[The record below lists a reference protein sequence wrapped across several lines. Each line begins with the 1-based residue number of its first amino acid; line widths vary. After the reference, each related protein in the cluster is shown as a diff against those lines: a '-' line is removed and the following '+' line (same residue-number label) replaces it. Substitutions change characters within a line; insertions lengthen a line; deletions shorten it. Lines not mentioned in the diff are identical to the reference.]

1 MVEEE
6 EDMADGRKWARVLAQ
21 DYADRFQ
28 ALACHA
34 PGVSATQRAELFV
47 GGLPDHIRMDVEL
60 RGPQD
65 LHATWAEHLQHV
77 AIVFNKLRAHH
88 LHLKRSKCSF
98 GTPTVAYLGHVIS
111 ADGVAM
117 DADKVAAV
125 SAWPTPRSPRALR
138 GFLGLAGYYR
148 KFIREFGLIAAP
160 LTRLLRRDA
169 FAWDDEATT
178 AFEALKG
185 ALTTGPVLQM
195 PDFDRPFMVECDA
208 SGAGF
213 GAILHQ
219 GERTLASDRTWLASY
234 HLRGAAQTW
243 YYALEQDEGGMPP
256 WDALGLLCV
265 GADWRPSAVY
275 CSHLRAKFSM
285 AASNLCMAIVALAA
299 VAAAA
304 VGEVEHTFVVSEMKM
319 THLCNETLVTVV
331 NGQLPGPAI
340 EVTEGDSVA
349 VHVVNKS
356 PHNITIH
363 WHGLKQRLN
372 CWADGVPM
380 ITQCPIRPGQ
390 NFTYHL
396 NVTGQEGTLWW
407 HAHVSCLRASL
418 HGAFI
423 IRPRHSYP
431 FPKPDKEIPIVIGEW
446 WSINLAQLGK
456 NMEDGYYDDTSSATT
471 INGKLGDLY
480 NCSGVVEDGLVLDVE
495 PGKTY
500 LLRLLNAA
508 LYSEYYLKIAG
519 HEFTVVGADAN
530 YVRPFTTDVVAI
542 GPGETLDALV
552 VANAIPGKYYMVAV
566 GGQAPKPD
574 IQIPATLSRAT
585 VRYAIGAGNS
595 DEAAPPVAPE
605 MPDQHDFMVSF
616 NFHGNLSSLNRTGSP
631 PEREQGVHHRGDH
644 EQRVLPAPRRGGS
657 HRALIPWGPNEAWLE
672 PTEKAA
678 VARRFRHGAVVDIV
692 FQNAAMMDTDNHP
705 MHLHGHDMF
714 ILAQGHD
721 NYDTVRDVAKY
732 NLVDP
737 PLRNTGGLEPT
748 EKAAVARRFRHG
760 AVVDIVFQNAA
771 MMDTDNHPMH
781 LHGHDMF
788 ILAQGHDNYDTVR
801 DVAKYNL
808 VDPPLRNTVL
818 VPRLGWAAVR
828 FVADNPGVWYM
839 HCHYE
844 LHVSIGMAAVFIVDD
859 GPTLESP
866 LPSPPVDFP
875 KCNQ

>member
-1 MVEEE
+1 
-6 EDMADGRKWARVLAQ
+6 MA
-21 DYADRFQ
+21 
-28 ALACHA
+28 
-34 PGVSATQRAELFV
+34 P
-47 GGLPDHIRMDVEL
+47 
-60 RGPQD
+60 
-65 LHATWAEHLQHV
+65 
-77 AIVFNKLRAHH
+77 
-88 LHLKRSKCSF
+88 
-98 GTPTVAYLGHVIS
+98 
-111 ADGVAM
+111 
-117 DADKVAAV
+117 
-125 SAWPTPRSPRALR
+125 
-138 GFLGLAGYYR
+138 
-148 KFIREFGLIAAP
+148 
-160 LTRLLRRDA
+160 
-169 FAWDDEATT
+169 
-178 AFEALKG
+178 
-185 ALTTGPVLQM
+185 
-195 PDFDRPFMVECDA
+195 
-208 SGAGF
+208 
-213 GAILHQ
+213 
-219 GERTLASDRTWLASY
+219 
-234 HLRGAAQTW
+234 
-243 YYALEQDEGGMPP
+243 
-256 WDALGLLCV
+256 
-265 GADWRPSAVY
+265 
-275 CSHLRAKFSM
+275 
-285 AASNLCMAIVALAA
+285 SNLCMAIVALAA
-299 VAAAA
+299 VTAAA
-304 VGEVEHTFVVSEMKM
+304 VGEVEHTFVVSEVKM

-380 ITQCPIRPGQ
+380 ITQCPIRPGH

-407 HAHVSCLRASL
+407 HAHVSCLRAGL

-423 IRPRHSYP
+423 IRPRHAYP

-500 LLRLLNAA
+500 LLRILNAA
-508 LYSEYYLKIAG
+508 LYSEYYMKIAG

-530 YVRPFTTDVVAI
+530 YVRPFTTDVVAV
-542 GPGETLDALV
+542 GPGETVDALV
-552 VANAIPGKYYMVAV
+552 VASALPGKYYVVAV

-585 VRYAIGAGNS
+585 VRYAIGAGNG

-616 NFHGNLSSLNRTGSP
+616 NFHGNLTSLNRTGSP
-631 PEREQGVHHRGDH
+631 PVPATADESLFVVLRMGSICRQGRLSCK
-644 EQRVLPAPRRGGS
+644 RSGS
-657 HRALIPWGPNEAWLE
+657 KESI
-672 PTEKAA
+672 
-678 VARRFRHGAVVDIV
+678 IV
-692 FQNAAMMDTDNHP
+692 ETMNNNAAMMDTDNHP

-714 ILAQGHD
+714 VLAQGHD
-721 NYDTVRDVAKY
+721 NYDAVRDVA
-732 NLVDP
+732 
-737 PLRNTGGLEPT
+737 R
-748 EKAAVARRFRHG
+748 
-760 AVVDIVFQNAA
+760 
-771 MMDTDNHPMH
+771 
-781 LHGHDMF
+781 
-788 ILAQGHDNYDTVR
+788 
-801 DVAKYNL
+801 YNL

-844 LHVSIGMAAVFIVDD
+844 LHVSIGMAAVFIIED
-859 GPTLESP
+859 GPTLESV